1 MFAHHSLRCVS
12 INAPRIES
20 LGGEEINQLLG
31 IERPPLITT
40 TLTLTRYD
48 HLSFLP
54 FGRSGQGLPIQL
66 LLSPLLD
73 DFVNC
78 LSPLGSRS
86 LTKDL
91 SPKAFIIAV
100 NTLFGARGLT
110 PHNSHMGENRA
121 SWLMLR
127 RRTGNEVLIA
137 FGGASLSIREIVND
151 SVYVE

>member
-1 MFAHHSLRCVS
+1 MS

-40 TLTLTRYD
+40 TVANFNQIRSFVLPSVWSIRPRII
-48 HLSFLP
+48 HLP
-54 FGRSGQGLPIQL
+54 
-66 LLSPLLD
+66 LSPLLD
-73 DFVNC
+73 DLVNC

-91 SPKAFIIAV
+91 SPKAIIIAV
-100 NTLFGARGLT
+100 NTLLGARGLT
-110 PHNSHMGENRA
+110 PHNSHMSENRA
-121 SWLMLR
+121 SWLMPR